1 MNLVVDMGK
10 TKSDFVVIH
19 TAQGEITAN
28 VMKSHLESEG
38 IPVLLK
44 YESAGV
50 VYGLTINGLGEVKI
64 LVPQDLV
71 EEAKRITKT
80 QEYSSPLISIYYHLR
95 ISSQRSIPHASC
107 CWGFLGL
114 FRSLNSNSIIA
125 FRTDTDYFTR

>member
-44 YESAGV
+44 YESVGV

-71 EEAKRITKT
+71 EEAKRIIKP
-80 QEYSSPLISIYYHLR
+80 QE
-95 ISSQRSIPHASC
+95 
-107 CWGFLGL
+107 
-114 FRSLNSNSIIA
+114 
-125 FRTDTDYFTR
+125 